1 MSARA
6 KSLPRTTKSMRETQ
20 APVVRQAI
28 LGALPSRLVAK
39 AALLLPAVPA
49 LLDHYVEGLCL
60 TWASLGR
67 PVDPTMRAHLRKVLD
82 SNLKEAFAHSPHSR
96 VTVAYGTDPPPS
108 MGLSWNIS
116 TVHSSI
122 EDEYNDWVRTRE
134 PPLFGPYP
142 DAKVMD
148 LARTLGVPS
157 EVAVLDIGAGT
168 GRNSLPLARAGFR
181 VDAVE
186 FTPSLVTILQEEVA
200 KAGLPI
206 RVIEGNGLDLTCD
219 VQEQAYSLVFL
230 SEVVFHFRHT
240 QQLRRLFELA
250 SRWLIP
256 GGYLLFDAFVP
267 LDGYKPDEL
276 ARQVSE
282 VMWCRI
288 YTRPDL
294 HEAASGTPLDFV
306 SEGSTLEYERAHYPD
321 GKWPPTIWYE
331 PWSTGQNL
339 FRLSADK
346 SPIELRWLVFRK
358 RAG

>member
-1 MSARA
+1 MGTKA
-6 KSLPRTTKSMRETQ
+6 KSLPRTAQSPRETR
-20 APVVRQAI
+20 APVIRQAI
-28 LGALPSRLVAK
+28 LSALPSRLVAK
-39 AALLLPAVPA
+39 SALLLPAVPA
-49 LLDHYVEGLCL
+49 LVDHYVEGLCL

-82 SNLKEAFAHSPHSR
+82 SNLKEAFARSPHSR
-96 VTVAYGTDPPPS
+96 VTVAYGTDLPPS

-116 TVHSSI
+116 IVHSSI
-122 EDEYNDWVRTRE
+122 EDEYNDWVKERE
-134 PPLFGPYP
+134 PPLFGPFP

-148 LARTLGVPS
+148 LASTLGAPA
-157 EVAVLDIGAGT
+157 EVAVLDVGAGT
-168 GRNSLPLARAGFR
+168 GRNSLPLAREGFR

-186 FTPSLVTILQEEVA
+186 PTPSLVNILQQETA
-200 KAGLPI
+200 KAALPV
-206 RVIEGNGLDLTCD
+206 RVIQGNALDAACD
-219 VQEQAYSLVFL
+219 VREQSYLLVFL

-250 SRWLIP
+250 SRWLVP

-288 YTRPDL
+288 YTRHEL
-294 HEAASGTPLDFV
+294 QEAASGLPLNFV
-306 SEGSTLEYERAHYPD
+306 SEESTLEYERAHCPE
-321 GKWPPTIWYE
+321 GHWQPTFWFE
-331 PWSTGQNL
+331 QWCSGQNL

-358 RAG
+358 SA